1 MTVNHPLDP
10 ILNPRSIAVI
20 GASSDPARIGG
31 RPVHYS
37 KTFGFAGPIYPVNPG
52 RAEIQGLKAYAS
64 ILDVPGPVD
73 CAVIAVPAAT
83 VLQTLRDCA
92 SVGVRG
98 VVMFSSGFAEVGG
111 QGIGMQDEVVAFAR
125 SAGIRLLGPNCLGV
139 ANRAINWYGT
149 FTDMTQSG
157 RITEQTDTAIVSQSG
172 AYGAHLLV
180 AAKERGLTA
189 NYIVTTGNEGDVD
202 VASVID
208 YYAGRDDVKTIV
220 AYVEGVKDG
229 ARMRTAL
236 AKAQAARKPVIMM
249 KVGQSETGARAA
261 ASHTA
266 SIAGED
272 RIYDALFAQYGV
284 YRPRT
289 TAEMVEIAYA
299 LQIGGLPAGDRVCL
313 QTISGGAGI
322 LMADVAEASGLQVPL
337 LSPELQAELK
347 ALIPQA
353 GVANPVD
360 FTANAVN
367 KPETMVRNLELTFS
381 RGGFD
386 SHLLYIGVTIASP
399 FMRETVLKILTDVRE
414 QFPTEHMMLCGFTDN
429 EQQVA
434 CEAMGVPCFRDPS
447 VMVHVAGVLAGFARH
462 FDRLSRPDPDRE
474 PVVKADQMP
483 LAPDSPSTEFAAKQV
498 LQACGLLTPKEM
510 IASTP
515 AEAVAFA
522 GTLEGPC
529 VLKIASA
536 DIAHKTEIGGVLLGV
551 DGAQAVEQGFA
562 TLIER
567 ATSARPDA
575 HIDGVLVAE
584 SIPPG
589 VEAVIG
595 MTRDPVFGPVIMVG
609 LGGIFVEV
617 LKDVAFRLAPF
628 GKEQARQMI
637 DQLEGRAVFDGVRG
651 APPANLDALA
661 DALSRLSVFA
671 DKNQD
676 KLDSID
682 VNPIVLT
689 GNRAIAVD
697 GLIIPVQ
704 Q

>member
-1 MTVNHPLDP
+1 MSVSHPLDP

-37 KTFGFAGPIYPVNPG
+37 KTFGFAGPIYPINPA
-52 RAEIQGLKAYAS
+52 REEIQGLKAYRNIA
-64 ILDVPGPVD
+64 DVPGPVD

-83 VLQTLRDCA
+83 VLQTLKECSQA
-92 SVGVRG
+92 GVRG
-98 VVMFSSGFAEVGG
+98 VVMFSSGFAEVAGD
-111 QGIGMQDEVVAFAR
+111 GIGLQEEVVAFAR
-125 SAGIRLLGPNCLGV
+125 SANIRLLGPNCLGV

-149 FTDMTQSG
+149 FADMTHTG
-157 RITEQTDTAIVSQSG
+157 RISGADTAIVSQSG
-172 AYGAHLLV
+172 AYGAHLLL
-180 AAKERGLTA
+180 AAKERGLSA

-208 YYAGRDDVKTIV
+208 YYADRDDVKTIV

-229 ARMRTAL
+229 SRMRLAL
-236 AKAQAARKPVIMM
+236 AKAQAARKPVIIM

-272 RIYDALFAQYGV
+272 RVYDALFAQYGA
-284 YRPRT
+284 YRPDT
-289 TAEMVEIAYA
+289 TAEMVDIAYA
-299 LQIGGLPAGDRVCL
+299 LQVGGLPGGDRVCL

-322 LMADVAEASGLQVPL
+322 LMADVAEETGLQVPL
-337 LSPELQAELK
+337 LNDALQTELK

-367 KPETMVRNLELTFS
+367 KPETMVQNLQLTLS

-386 SHLLYIGVTIASP
+386 SHLIYIGVTMASP
-399 FMRETVLKILTDVRE
+399 FMREPVFKILQQIRE
-414 QFPTEHMMLCGFTDN
+414 QFPSDRIMLCGFASD
-429 EQQVA
+429 EHLA
-434 CEAMGVPCFRDPS
+434 AYEEMGMPCFRDPS
-447 VMVHVAGVLAGFARH
+447 VMVRVAGVLAGLNRRFEAAA
-462 FDRLSRPDPDRE
+462 
-474 PVVKADQMP
+474 KADPEGQATVTAAQMP
-483 LAPDSPSTEFAAKQV
+483 WAPEGPSSEYHAKQV
-498 LQACGLLTPKEM
+498 LRDCGLL
-510 IASTP
+510 IANEIIAKSP
-515 AEAVAFA
+515 DEAAEFA
-522 GTLEGPC
+522 GTLNGPC

-551 DGAQAVEQGFA
+551 EGEQAVRAGYA
-562 TLIER
+562 TLLER
-567 ATSARPDA
+567 AAAARPTA
-575 HIDGVLVAE
+575 RIDGVLVAE
-584 SIPPG
+584 TVPPG

-595 MTRDPVFGPVIMVG
+595 MTHDPVFGPVIMVG

-628 GKEQARQMI
+628 GKSEAHRMI
-637 DQLEGRAVFDGVRG
+637 DQLAGRAVFDGVRG
-651 APPANLDALA
+651 APPVNIDALA

-671 DKNQD
+671 DKNRD

-682 VNPIVLT
+682 VNPFVLT
-689 GNRAIAVD
+689 ADRAIAVD
-697 GLIIPVQ
+697 GLIIPKA
-704 Q
+704 

>member
-1 MTVNHPLDP
+1 MSVSHPLDP

-52 RAEIQGLKAYAS
+52 REEIQGLKAYRS
-64 ILDVPGPVD
+64 IVDVPGPVD
-73 CAVIAVPAAT
+73 CAVVAVPAAL
-83 VLQTLRDCA
+83 VLETLKECSQA
-92 SVGVRG
+92 GVRG
-98 VVMFSSGFAEVGG
+98 VVMFSSGFAEVAGEG
-111 QGIGMQDEVVAFAR
+111 TGMQEEVVAYAR
-125 SAGIRLLGPNCLGV
+125 SANIRLLGPNCLGV

-149 FTDMTQSG
+149 FADMTHTG
-157 RITEQTDTAIVSQSG
+157 RMTDQTDTAIVSQSG
-172 AYGAHLLV
+172 AYGAHLLL

-202 VASVID
+202 VAAVID

-229 ARMRTAL
+229 NRMRAAL
-236 AKAQAARKPVIMM
+236 AKAQAAQKPVIIM

-272 RIYDALFAQYGV
+272 SVYDALFAQYGAH
-284 YRPRT
+284 RPDT
-289 TAEMVEIAYA
+289 TAEMVDIAYA
-299 LQIGGLPAGDRVCL
+299 LQVGGLPGGDRVCL

-322 LMADVAEASGLQVPL
+322 LMADVAEDSRLSVPL
-337 LSPELQAELK
+337 LSDELQRELK

-353 GVANPVD
+353 GVSNPVD

-367 KPETMVRNLELTFS
+367 KPETMIRNLELTLS
-381 RGGFD
+381 RGNFD
-386 SHLLYIGVTIASP
+386 SHLIYIGVTMASP
-399 FMRETVLKILTDVRE
+399 FMRETCFNILRQIRE
-414 QFPTEHMMLCGFTDN
+414 QFPAEPIMLCGFASDEHLAAF
-429 EQQVA
+429 EQLR
-434 CEAMGVPCFRDPS
+434 MPCFRDPS
-447 VMVHVAGVLAGFARH
+447 VMVRVAGVLAGFQRRFESAEQV
-462 FDRLSRPDPDRE
+462 DPDRD
-474 PVVKADQMP
+474 PAVTTAQMP
-483 LAPDSPSTEFAAKQV
+483 WAPEAQSSEYQAKQV
-498 LQACGLLTPKEM
+498 LRDCGLQ
-510 IASTP
+510 IANELIAQS
-515 AEAVAFA
+515 ADEAVAFA
-522 GTLEGPC
+522 NSLSGPC

-551 DGAQAVEQGFA
+551 AGEQAVRTGFA
-562 TLIER
+562 TLLER
-567 ATSARPDA
+567 AATARPDA
-575 HIDGVLVAE
+575 RIDGVLVAE
-584 SIPPG
+584 TVPPG

-595 MTRDPVFGPVIMVG
+595 MTDDPVFGPVIMVG

-628 GKEQARQMI
+628 GKSEAHRMI
-637 DQLEGRAVFDGVRG
+637 DQLAGRAVFNGVRG
-651 APPANLDALA
+651 APPVNTDALA

-671 DKNQD
+671 DKNRG

-682 VNPIVLT
+682 VNPFVLT
-689 GNRAIAVD
+689 ADKAIAVD
-697 GLIIPVQ
+697 GLIIPKA
-704 Q
+704 